1 VTDTY
6 FPLLGDDH
14 SDDLPRTLRRE
25 RDARERE
32 AREREAKARGPTL
45 AQDFRSQEPA
55 LSAAPMALAP
65 ATVMRFDVPFTHLV
79 RFFLKSAVAALPAI
93 VLLGTLLW
101 MTITLVRTNYPELAA
116 GGLQPGAA
124 TCRTTAAATDP
135 APPPF
140 TTVTTNSRPTAAEA
154 KAAPVRK
161 RVAADKVKMTRN

>member
-6 FPLLGDDH
+6 FPLLGDEH

-32 AREREAKARGPTL
+32 AREREAKARGPKL
-45 AQDFRSQEPA
+45 AQDFRGQEPA
-55 LSAAPMALAP
+55 FAAAPMTLAP

-101 MTITLVRTNYPELAA
+101 MTITLVRINYPSLAA
-116 GGLQPGAA
+116 GGLPANAA
-124 TCRTTAAATDP
+124 MCRTTAAATDP
-135 APPPF
+135 ALAPAAAPAPLAR
-140 TTVTTNSRPTAAEA
+140 VTGSSRPTAA
-154 KAAPVRK
+154 
-161 RVAADKVKMTRN
+161 